1 MLKLLKLIAIGLFVA
16 FLIVVGASHPS
27 TASIPTEKLQA
38 CIPNWNGYFDRV
50 ELIGQTRYRGKDYFL
65 LYLYQ
70 PKTQYPD
77 PLIISLPAE
86 GGNCTQEFLNVTGD
100 DISFS
105 KALKNREIGRQLKLS
120 FYQQKFKQ
128 LGREGLQRY
137 VNEKASEGFQLE
149 WYEEDVWALQ
159 QLGITI
165 PANVRV
171 IS

>member
-16 FLIVVGASHPS
+16 FLIVVGAIHPS
-27 TASIPTEKLQA
+27 TASVPTEQLQA
-38 CIPNWNGYFDRV
+38 CIPDWDGYFDRV

-77 PLIISLPAE
+77 PLVISLPTE
-86 GGNCTQEFLNVTGD
+86 GGHCTQEFLNVTGD
-100 DISFS
+100 DISLS
-105 KALKNREIGRQLKLS
+105 QALGNREIARQLKLS
-120 FYQQKFKQ
+120 FYQQELKK
-128 LGREGLQRY
+128 LGREGLQRSI
-137 VNEKASEGFQLE
+137 NEKASEGDRLE
-149 WYEEDVWALQ
+149 WFEEDVWALQ
-159 QLGITI
+159 QLGIAI